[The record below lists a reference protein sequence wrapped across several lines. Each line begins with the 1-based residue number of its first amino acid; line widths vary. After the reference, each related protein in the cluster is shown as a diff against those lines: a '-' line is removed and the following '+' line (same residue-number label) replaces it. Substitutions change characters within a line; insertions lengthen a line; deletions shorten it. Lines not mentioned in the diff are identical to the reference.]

1 MGEIHEINHEITLFG
16 RAFAVSP
23 SVPSVHG
30 TWRYESC
37 ANIDRVE
44 ATLIHHGYAR
54 YSLSVLR
61 RADNM
66 QTDVVAWSGT
76 SPEDAEAKWLA
87 HAREHAPSLYEI
99 MAAET
104 ARTVTLFGRDAR
116 ADIEGIETRVGL
128 NIAEA
133 WGSDVDG
140 WAVRVIARDADLT
153 ETQRVTARGPTLAEA
168 EQAWLAHASL
178 HAPTLCA
185 EVAPC

>member
-1 MGEIHEINHEITLFG
+1 MGEMMILGRVLEPSKPADGLLGAWRFGSCIADEIVLLHH
-16 RAFAVSP
+16 SD
-23 SVPSVHG
+23 G
-30 TWRYESC
+30 TFRLT
-37 ANIDRVE
+37 
-44 ATLIHHGYAR
+44 ATVRTDHSETSH
-54 YSLSVLR
+54 SVLS
-61 RADNM
+61 APSPK
-66 QTDVVAWSGT
+66 VAESR
-76 SPEDAEAKWLA
+76 WLVR
-87 HAREHAPSLYEI
+87 AREYAPSLYEI